1 MVHADELFLRLDTL
15 QVLDE
20 RVISQFI
27 FAEWR
32 IVSEDKEAFGRKGE
46 AILRHDV
53 QAVAAEERVQTEHLM
68 SFNVILNEF
77 FRSPRVRDQVS

>member
-1 MVHADELFLRLDTL
+1 MVHADELFLCLDTL

-20 RVISQFI
+20 RMISQFI

-32 IVSEDKEAFGRKGE
+32 IVSEDKEAFGREGK

-53 QAVAAEERVQTEHLM
+53 QAVAAEERVQTKHLM
-68 SFNVILNEF
+68 SFDVILHEF
-77 FRSPRVRDQVS
+77 FRSPRV